1 MKSCLWPEGP
11 GKLSSGLDGTKL
23 TGIWNASSSRRGRE
37 GSARGFNPISANLLD
52 LGTPTSSPLQPMA
65 ETRTRTRTIEE
76 RLRATR
82 NEPRRGR
89 GSLSLGPPESF
100 SFFDRTR
107 TRPRPRPRNF
117 SLPAKG
123 SICEGPQSNKLAL
136 MGFQPREPGPRRR
149 TLKERQ
155 IKRRHNTG
163 QTCKHLSPF
172 QGEPFVW
179 MVPR

>member
-65 ETRTRTRTIEE
+65 ETRTRTRTRTSTIEE
-76 RLRATR
+76 RLRARR

-89 GSLSLGPPESF
+89 GFLSLGPPESF

-107 TRPRPRPRNF
+107 TRTPHEHLEDLPGNEELVKIKILTLCALFAECSCRTQESPRLSRI
-117 SLPAKG
+117 LVLVLLLVLE
-123 SICEGPQSNKLAL
+123 ICHRL
-136 MGFQPREPGPRRR
+136 
-149 TLKERQ
+149 
-155 IKRRHNTG
+155 
-163 QTCKHLSPF
+163 
-172 QGEPFVW
+172 
-179 MVPR
+179 